1 MFYEFPV
8 ISLLHILRNS
18 TIPCFLLVYF
28 LCLYY
33 QEPNSWSRSQKGY
46 MDLSVRDE
54 SQQVCK
60 NPDRQNS
67 IGRIEI
73 LIHIY

>member
-1 MFYEFPV
+1 
-8 ISLLHILRNS
+8 
-18 TIPCFLLVYF
+18 
-28 LCLYY
+28 
-33 QEPNSWSRSQKGY
+33 